1 MTPEIFIKR
10 ALNAECVK
18 REEVVQS
25 LWSGYGEIV
34 RFSVEVSQQVSSV
47 ILKSIR
53 LDEIQNHPRGWQSEF
68 SHQRKL
74 KSYHVES
81 VWYQEWSHSCEES
94 ERVASLLGHWQQEG
108 CIYLLLEDLDCSGY
122 SRRCDSLNVDEAAV
136 ILHWLAS
143 FHARFLKTMTDT
155 EHQVAGQVSWPKG
168 LWERG
173 TYWHLATRPD
183 EWNVMESCE
192 LKGAAS
198 QLDNILNKA
207 RFQTIVHGDAKL
219 ANFCFNESLDSVA
232 AVDFQYVGRGVGVQ
246 DLAYFFG
253 SCFSENELD
262 THLDFLL
269 ETYFSELSRC
279 VLSIGESPDIADAVS
294 KEWCD
299 LFPIA
304 WADFH
309 RFIMGWL
316 PTHKKNTG
324 FSRRMTER
332 ALEQLKVDIQH

>member
-10 ALNAECVK
+10 ALNASQVRRVEQ
-18 REEVVQS
+18 VQS

-34 RFSVEVSQQVSSV
+34 RFSVSGSQRASSV

-53 LDEIQNHPRGWQSEF
+53 LDQIQNHPRGWQSAF

-81 VWYQEWSHSCEES
+81 AWYQAWSQSCGNH
-94 ERVASLLGHWQQEG
+94 ERVAALLGHWQEEG
-108 CIYLLLEDLDCSGY
+108 LIYLLLEDLDAIGFP
-122 SRRCDSLNVDEAAV
+122 RRCDSLRVEEACV
-136 ILHWLAS
+136 VLHWLAN
-143 FHARFLKTMTDT
+143 FHARFLNAEYQGDKN
-155 EHQVAGQVSWPKG
+155 QNWPKG

-183 EWNVMESCE
+183 EWNAMEEGE
-192 LKGAAS
+192 LKNAAS
-198 QLDNILNKA
+198 QLDQRLNHA
-207 RFQTIVHGDAKL
+207 RYQTIVHGDAKL
-219 ANFCFNESLDSVA
+219 ANFCFSECLDSVA

-246 DLAYFFG
+246 DLAYFLG
-253 SCFSENELD
+253 SCFSQSELAL
-262 THLDFLL
+262 HLDYLL
-269 ETYFSELSRC
+269 ENYFSELSRC
-279 VLSIGESPDIADAVS
+279 ILSTGESPDVADAVAN
-294 KEWCD
+294 EWCE

-316 PTHKKNTG
+316 PTHKKNTE
-324 FSRRMTER
+324 FSRHITEQ
-332 ALEQLKVDIQH
+332 ALRELSKPL